1 MGVRTMSMVTPKL
14 FAGALGVVYLVVT
27 VAGFLVTGFSQETS
41 KLVVFDLNLVH
52 NLVHLAIGA
61 FGVLAYVGGEGVS
74 RLYSQVLGIVLA
86 VVAFAGLLPQPLLG
100 VVPVGGADI
109 VLHAFTAILALY
121 VGFRSPSEAELAEE
135 ADD

>member
-1 MGVRTMSMVTPKL
+1 MSMVTPRL
-14 FAGALGVVYLVVT
+14 FAGAFGLVYLVVT
-27 VAGFLVTGFSQETS
+27 VLGFLVTGFSQATTQ
-41 KLVVFDLNLVH
+41 LVVFDLNFVH
-52 NLVHLAIGA
+52 NLVHLVIGA
-61 FGVLAYVGGEGVS
+61 FGVLAYVGGAGIS

-109 VLHAFTAILALY
+109 VLHALTAIIALW
-121 VGFRSPSEAELAEE
+121 VGFKSPSEAELAEE